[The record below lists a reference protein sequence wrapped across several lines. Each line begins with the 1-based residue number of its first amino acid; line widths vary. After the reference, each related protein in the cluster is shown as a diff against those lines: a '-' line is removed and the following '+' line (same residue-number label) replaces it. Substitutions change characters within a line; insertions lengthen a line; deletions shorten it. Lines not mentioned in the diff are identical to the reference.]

1 MKKLFRKKEKQVL
14 VDFEMNEDQLADLM
28 ARINAAQ
35 ETATESLKFAN
46 RIQVIMH
53 LEEIGIFKTREE
65 VLMCTALM
73 YS

>member
-1 MKKLFRKKEKQVL
+1 MKNVFRKKQKQVL
-14 VDFEMNEDQLADLM
+14 VDFQMSDDQLADLM

-35 ETATESLKFAN
+35 ESATAGLSFAN